1 MKWPAL
7 HLQSHSRVHPQSRPH
22 SGDCRDS
29 RNTDPWPG
37 LGHHR
42 PLKRR
47 MGLQLAH
54 GAGEPG
60 PAVRQV
66 SILRSPSSP
75 VSQSASGS
83 PADAPTLAAL
93 PAPALQE
100 EWVVELQRVWDTE
113 VHGHVLDVLGPVC
126 SVGPQLLHLRVRE
139 RQCSRKYEPVLS
151 AAPPDVVRI
160 CVTHVSH
167 LSAGPLRQH
176 PQPVAYHG
184 ENGGK
189 VGETKHYP
197 QQHQQLEERALTTSA
212 WAQRDSGFKRVLM
225 CCGVSLTLHRDTV
238 VPFLLHLA
246 VVSIQKSPGAGRE
259 TVSGSMTPHLYFN
272 ITKTQRFIYH
282 TVIP

>member
-1 MKWPAL
+1 
-7 HLQSHSRVHPQSRPH
+7 
-22 SGDCRDS
+22 
-29 RNTDPWPG
+29 
-37 LGHHR
+37 
-42 PLKRR
+42 

-259 TVSGSMTPHLYFN
+259 TVS
-272 ITKTQRFIYH
+272 
-282 TVIP
+282 